1 MTEHNRH
8 FFNPSIERSE
18 VIEMKFKPDKNQLRN
33 LSDLYDDLERNH
45 WQRYGEMELVL
56 LGMMILK
63 NGACIPDV
71 CKRIGADDFINN
83 QYKAIFKAIVDI
95 YENGNPPSIPLIAE
109 WLRSHGYYF
118 FDGAKKPV
126 EIPSYI
132 DSAQCVDYQEIM
144 NVGQCAFT
152 DAYADSYAEKLADAS
167 LERKSLKAQIQ
178 NIQNSFDDTITPQ
191 EKWNL
196 LQKSIDEFSAKI
208 TAQKSSNIADFLTG
222 KDGDITKSELYLGFE
237 KFDKFAERKSGF
249 ENWDAVQFFPPSVQ
263 VIGALTGAGKT
274 TFCLQVLSHFAKHV
288 INEKIGEKCLYFST
302 EMEPYDLNCKLLA
315 NLHFQACRANN
326 SAFQSFSAFDI
337 KRGLFQK
344 IIDRAIENP
353 LASEPFYKNSKIF
366 KEEVIPDA
374 QEHFRNL
381 EFFKCENKTIDDIFR
396 MIRPYLQEF
405 KAPIVCIDYL
415 QMLSPADS
423 KLPESENLKIAMR
436 KLKAFSTKYDVLFF
450 VISALNRDNY
460 ALGGLQ
466 AFRGSSAIE
475 YGCDV
480 AYNLSID
487 FDPQTESFDSAA
499 RKSPRNVKLKCLK
512 NRLGNL
518 YEINFDYFSRS
529 DFFEPAAPD
538 EIAEN
543 GADNEESDAAPSYNV
558 AR

>member
-63 NGACIPDV
+63 HGACIPDV

-95 YENGNPPSIPLIAE
+95 YENGKPPSMPLIAE

-126 EIPSYI
+126 EIPAYI

-144 NVGQCAFT
+144 NLGQCAFT

-208 TAQKSSNIADFLTG
+208 TAQKTFNISDFLSG
-222 KDGDITKSELYLGFE
+222 KNGDITESELFAGFE
-237 KFDKFAERKSGF
+237 QFDKFAERKPGF
-249 ENWDAVQFFPPSVQ
+249 DNWDAVQKFLPSVQ
-263 VIGALTGAGKT
+263 VIGALPGTGKS
-274 TFCLQVLSHFAKHV
+274 TFCLQTLCNFA
-288 INEKIGEKCLYFST
+288 ERGEKCIYFSF
-302 EMEPYDLNCKLLA
+302 EMDRRELFGKMLA
-315 NLHFQACRANN
+315 NLHFQACRENQ
-326 SAFQSFSAFDI
+326 SVFQSFSAIDI
-337 KRGLFQK
+337 RRGLFEK
-344 IIDRAIENP
+344 ILKRAVENP
-353 LASEPFYKNSKIF
+353 LADEPLYKNSKLL

-374 QEHFRNL
+374 KKKFRNL
-381 EFFKCENKTIDDIFR
+381 EIIQCADETIDDLLR
-396 MIRPYLQEF
+396 MIRPYLQEGYS
-405 KAPIVCIDYL
+405 PIVCIDYL
-415 QMLSPADS
+415 QLINPADS
-423 KLPESENLKIAMR
+423 KLPESENLKIVMR
-436 KLKAFSTKYDVLFF
+436 KLKAFSAKYDVLFF
-450 VISALNRDNY
+450 CISALNRDNY
-460 ALGGLQ
+460 NTGGLQ
-466 AFRGSSAIE
+466 SFRGSSAIE
-475 YGCDV
+475 FSCDV
-480 AYNLSID
+480 AYSMSIA
-487 FDPQTESFDSAA
+487 FDSQVESAEQA
-499 RKSPRNVKLKCLK
+499 MRKSTRNIKLKCLK
-512 NRLGNL
+512 NRFGNL
-518 YEINFDYFSRS
+518 YEIPFDYIPRS
-529 DFFEPAAPD
+529 DFFEPAEPD